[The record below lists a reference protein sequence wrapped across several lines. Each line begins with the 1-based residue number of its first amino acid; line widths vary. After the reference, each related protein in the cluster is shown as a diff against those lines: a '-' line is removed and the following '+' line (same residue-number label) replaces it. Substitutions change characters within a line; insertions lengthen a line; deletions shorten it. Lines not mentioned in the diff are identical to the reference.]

1 MQDQMI
7 STKPDQKISP
17 KPLQFQ
23 VKKQNSNDKDLIVDR
38 GVLFMKR
45 LEQDGHLIR
54 MKDQDRDMIQVFT
67 DGTQLQGVKD
77 VERAIVEDDL
87 ELKVCDEL
95 SEGKR

>member
-1 MQDQMI
+1 
-7 STKPDQKISP
+7 
-17 KPLQFQ
+17 
-23 VKKQNSNDKDLIVDR
+23 
-38 GVLFMKR
+38 MKR

-54 MKDQDRDMIQVFT
+54 MKDKDRDMIQVFT

-87 ELKVCDEL
+87 ELKVCDQL

>member
-1 MQDQMI
+1 
-7 STKPDQKISP
+7 
-17 KPLQFQ
+17 
-23 VKKQNSNDKDLIVDR
+23 
-38 GVLFMKR
+38 
-45 LEQDGHLIR
+45 
-54 MKDQDRDMIQVFT
+54 MIQVFA

>member
-1 MQDQMI
+1 
-7 STKPDQKISP
+7 
-17 KPLQFQ
+17 
-23 VKKQNSNDKDLIVDR
+23 
-38 GVLFMKR
+38 MKR

-54 MKDQDRDMIQVFT
+54 IKDQDRDMIQVFT

-77 VERAIVEDDL
+77 VEQAIVEDDL